1 MLEQLVQEL
10 ALKRVLLSIVVVNET
25 LATVTVVER
34 KKIQLSMLHL
44 NYINPTRFIQLQ
56 TTENS
61 QNPLSILNL
70 CKWKFPGNIGT
81 QELTNYTNP
90 SS

>member
-1 MLEQLVQEL
+1 MHEQLVQEL

-25 LATVTVVER
+25 PAKVTVVER

-70 CKWKFPGNIGT
+70 CKWKFPGT